1 MQCFPVTCTLTTCW
15 QQGGVGEK
23 TSLAEWK
30 SKSEAL
36 DFLVKYR
43 IMGLGSMKANLQ
55 NGASVDECMEGDSNF
70 GKQRKHGNAIGK
82 SNV

>member
-36 DFLVKYR
+36 DFMVKYR
-43 IMGLGSMKANLQ
+43 IMGLGSMKTNL
-55 NGASVDECMEGDSNF
+55 
-70 GKQRKHGNAIGK
+70 
-82 SNV
+82 